1 MRILFLTQ
9 IVPYPPDAGPKVK
22 TWHGIRYLV
31 EAGHQITL
39 ATYVRQ
45 DEMRHL
51 PTLEA
56 LCERVHAVPIQRS
69 RVKDAFYLLRSF
81 FTGRPFLVERDD
93 LPEMR
98 ALIRELLT
106 SQDFDLI
113 YADQLTMAQFAFP
126 GKAVRRSDAKPRPA
140 LIFDAHNAVWTILK
154 RSSDTARWFFR
165 PILLRESRAIQRHEG
180 ELVLNYDHTL
190 AVTDIDR
197 AALLEAV
204 KSLGSIPATQ
214 ADAAAARLSVNP
226 IAVDTQVLQ
235 PTGRSPESQH
245 IVTLGTLHYPPNADG
260 IRWFAREVYP
270 IIQRRLPKAHLTI
283 IGKNPP
289 QDFLELAVQ
298 QPESITVTG
307 YVPDLDPYMEAA
319 AVMVVPVR
327 AGGGMRVRILEA
339 FARGMPVVT
348 TTVGLEGIDAQ
359 PGVEVLVE
367 DSPETFASAVMGL
380 LSNPEWQAELALR
393 GRQLAERKY
402 DWKAVLGQ
410 LDEVFKQLAISEDTA
425 KEQPVVEA

>member
-9 IVPYPPDAGPKVK
+9 IVPFPPDAGPKVK

-31 EAGHQITL
+31 EAGHEITL
-39 ATYVRQ
+39 ATFVRP
-45 DEMRHL
+45 DEQKHL
-51 PTLEA
+51 PKLEA
-56 LCERVHAVPIQRS
+56 LCQTVHAVQINRS
-69 RVKDAFYLLRSF
+69 RINDARYLLQSF
-81 FTGRPFLVERDD
+81 LTGRPFLVERDD

-98 ALIRELLT
+98 SLIQRLLA
-106 SQDFDLI
+106 SQEFDII

-126 GKAVRRSDAKPRPA
+126 GKAVRRPAHQQQPA

-154 RSSDTARWFFR
+154 RSSETASWFLR
-165 PILLRESRAIQRHEG
+165 PILMRESRAIKRHEG

-190 AVTDIDR
+190 AVTEIDR

-204 KSLGSIPATQ
+204 KSLNSLPAGQ
-214 ADAAAARLSVNP
+214 SDAAAARLSVIP
-226 IAVDTQVLQ
+226 IAVDTQTLQ
-235 PTGRSPESQH
+235 PAGRRPESQR
-245 IVTLGTLHYPPNADG
+245 IITLGTLHYPPNADG

-289 QDFLELAVQ
+289 QDFLQMAAE

-307 YVPDLDPYMEAA
+307 YVPDLDPYMEEAA
-319 AVMVVPVR
+319 IMVVPVR

-348 TTVGLEGIDAQ
+348 TTVGLEGIEAE

-367 DSPETFASAVMGL
+367 DAPETFASAVMGL
-380 LSNPEWQAELALR
+380 LSNPGWQAQLAQR
-393 GRQLAERKY
+393 GRQLAVEKY
-402 DWKAVLGQ
+402 DWQAVLGQ
-410 LDEVFKQLAISEDTA
+410 LERVFQQLSSSNRTVE
-425 KEQPVVEA
+425 EQPVEA

>member
-31 EAGHQITL
+31 EAGHQITM
-39 ATYVRQ
+39 ASYVRP
-45 DEMRHL
+45 DEMQHL

-56 LCERVHAVPIQRS
+56 MCHAVHPVPIRRS
-69 RVKDAFYLLRSF
+69 RIKDVFYMGRSF
-81 FTGRPFLVERDD
+81 LTGRPFLVERDD

-98 ALIRELLT
+98 TLIHDLLA
-106 SQDFDLI
+106 SQEFDVI

-126 GKAVRRSDAKPRPA
+126 GKKIMGSYRNPPPFLV
-140 LIFDAHNAVWTILK
+140 FDAHNAVWTILK
-154 RSSDTARWFFR
+154 RSSETANWLMR
-165 PILLRESRAIQRHEG
+165 PLLARESRAIKRHEG

-204 KSLGSIPATQ
+204 KSLPAISPAQ
-214 ADAAAARLSVNP
+214 IEAAAAHLSVVP
-226 IAVDTQVLQ
+226 IAVDTQKLQ
-235 PTGRSPESQH
+235 PAGRNPTSQR

-260 IRWFAREVYP
+260 IRWFVREVYP
-270 IIQRRLPKAHLTI
+270 LIQRRMPKAQLTI

-289 QDFLELAVQ
+289 QDFQQLALE
-298 QPESITVTG
+298 QPEAITVTG
-307 YVPDLDPYMEAA
+307 YAPDLDPYMEQS

-348 TTVGLEGIDAQ
+348 TTVGLEGIEAE

-367 DSPETFASAVMGL
+367 DTPETFASAVMGL
-380 LSNPEWQAELALR
+380 LSNPDWQAKLSQR
-393 GRQLAERKY
+393 GRKLAEEKY
-402 DWKAVLGQ
+402 DWQTVLGQ
-410 LDEVFKQLAISEDTA
+410 IEKVFQNMSTLAEPI
-425 KEQPVVEA
+425 KEPPIEA